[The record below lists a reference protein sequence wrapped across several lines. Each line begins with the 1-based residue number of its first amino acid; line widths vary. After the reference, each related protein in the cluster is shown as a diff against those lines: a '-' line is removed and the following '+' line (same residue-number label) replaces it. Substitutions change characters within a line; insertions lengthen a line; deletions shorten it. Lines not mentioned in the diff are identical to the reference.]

1 MAAREGRGA
10 IALDGVMVDAVDV
23 RLAEAVTRAA
33 RGNRIGFGCVALTDD
48 QIRRPSWPILDAAV
62 VVISRRGVDRAR
74 LADVAE
80 EAGVS
85 LGLVQHYFRTRERL
99 LIETFRREQER
110 ISEIWYDAVPS
121 GSDPLLRLTEYL
133 RLASPDGGDAA
144 ATPFDPGWS
153 FWLEFWSKANR
164 DEEIRAEVRRH
175 LRATSPSLFRDAIR
189 DGVGAASSDLGQ
201 GRGRRRSADL
211 ADGRIAVRTLLG
223 GLDRDRMLKLLID
236 SLCLELGLNA
246 NQRRRA
252 KRYSTR
258 RRVVAAV

>member
-1 MAAREGRGA
+1 M
-10 IALDGVMVDAVDV
+10 
-23 RLAEAVTRAA
+23 
-33 RGNRIGFGCVALTDD
+33 ALTDD
-48 QIRRPSWPILDAAV
+48 QILDRRGLILDAAV

-99 LIETFRREQER
+99 LVETFRREQER
-110 ISEIWYDAVPS
+110 ISEIWSAAVPS
-121 GSDPLLRLTEYL
+121 GSDPLLRLTEYM
-133 RLASPDGGDAA
+133 RLGSPDGGPAA
-144 ATPFDPGWS
+144 ATEFDPGWS

-164 DEEIRAEVRRH
+164 DEDIRAEV
-175 LRATSPSLFRDAIR
+175 TDIYEDFGGLFRDAIR
-189 DGVGAASSDLGQ
+189 DGVRRGEFQ
-201 GRGRRRSADL
+201 ITGRVEDVADRL
-211 ADGRIAVRTLLG
+211 ISLMDGIAVRTLLG
-223 GLDRDRMLKLLID
+223 GLDRDRMFKLLLD
-236 SLCLELGLNA
+236 SLSLELGLDA